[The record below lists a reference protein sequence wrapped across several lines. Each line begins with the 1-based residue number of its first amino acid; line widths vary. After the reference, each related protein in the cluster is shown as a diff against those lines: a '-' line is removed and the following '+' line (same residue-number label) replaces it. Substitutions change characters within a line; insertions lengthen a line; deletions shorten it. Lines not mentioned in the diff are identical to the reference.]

1 MSDWGT
7 ILATTTGGWA
17 PSGPAQDT
25 TPPVTVAAPADHSGD
40 GTHTV
45 AYRSV
50 DAAGNTEQA
59 KSLTVKVDTTGP
71 ITKAKLTYARVNHA
85 VRLPY
90 KATDN
95 LSPKVKGVK
104 VVVKNSHGTTV
115 KTIWVSTA
123 KYVNTWYSVSWTP
136 KAKGTYRYYVYAK
149 DLAGN
154 AQSVRGSAK
163 VVVR

>member
-1 MSDWGT
+1 VSDWGT

-95 LSPKVKGVK
+95 LSPQVTSVA
-104 VVVKNSHGTTV
+104 VVVKNARGLTV
-115 KTIWVSTA
+115 ATITVSA
-123 KYVNTWYSVSWTP
+123 PKNVNTWYSVTWTP
-136 KAKGTYRYYVYAK
+136 RARGAYRYCVYAK

-154 AQSVRGSAK
+154 AQSVRGWAK
-163 VVVR
+163 VIVR